1 MSIELQ
7 KMSDDI
13 KTVEYA
19 SMLYDFYGALL
30 SEDQSEVMALYHE
43 DNFSLSEIAAEMGM
57 TRQAV
62 HYKLK
67 KAENALRSYED
78 KLGLLAS
85 YEKNQKLASKAERIL
100 QGLMNNLDEH
110 TAGSGKQD
118 SESDRRDARSDKY
131 AAESNK
137 HIAEYKALAEI
148 IRDLAE

>member
-1 MSIELQ
+1 MCGGMRISCCVSNHEKRISIELQ

-19 SMLYDFYGALL
+19 SMLYDFYGSLL

-67 KAENALRSYED
+67 KAEKALRSYEE
-78 KLGLLAS
+78 KLRLLAS
-85 YEKNQKLASKAERIL
+85 YEKNQKLASKAEEIL
-100 QGLMNNLDEH
+100 QRLMRGSAEH
-110 TAGSGKQD
+110 D
-118 SESDRRDARSDKY
+118 IVSDKR
-131 AAESNK
+131 
-137 HIAEYKALAEI
+137 IAEYKALAAI